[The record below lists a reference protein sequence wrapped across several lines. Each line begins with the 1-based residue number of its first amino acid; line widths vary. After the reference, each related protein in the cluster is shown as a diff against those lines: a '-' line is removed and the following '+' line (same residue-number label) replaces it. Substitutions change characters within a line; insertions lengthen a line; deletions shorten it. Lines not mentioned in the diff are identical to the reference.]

1 MTTGGGG
8 LRVHGWREGGGRW
21 GSGERRGEEGREWRE
36 REGGRE
42 GERDD
47 EEGRKEKER
56 DRDTQKVRERE
67 RQRLPTLPSC
77 LLSC

>member
-8 LRVHGWREGGGRW
+8 LRVHGWREGGG
-21 GSGERRGEEGREWRE
+21 EWDE
-36 REGGRE
+36 GRE
-42 GERDD
+42 GERHD
-47 EEGRKEKER
+47 EEGKEKER
-56 DRDTQKVRERE
+56 DRDTQRVRERQ